1 MKKKVCVFLLT
12 GVLSALL
19 WGNAHAQEQLS
30 LAQAQRLQL
39 TLEDN
44 ESTFNLGQQVNE
56 YRNVLR
62 LSQSG
67 SDYKLTA
74 GLLSQ
79 GDNFITITRQG
90 DTETAPTEL
99 ARVNL
104 NANIV
109 KREMVELSDLTLTS
123 TSVNQSGWSAN
134 GLKSS
139 WPGYYIASG
148 NNNHLTYTIPAGYDD
163 GIIILYIYTYQA
175 GYFKINGTSGY
186 AQTKENSWNQYVLS
200 ELNSGDKI
208 RIQGCY
214 NNGSNA
220 NSPRFNRVV
229 VQWAPATLVPTI
241 SVTPTLSLKNGNG
254 WGAPTS
260 LGSMRAYQP
269 NDYIDVDAMNVSI
282 TDAFTAS
289 TADNSHPTQYSY
301 MADAPV
307 NIDWTSA
314 DMGGNYY
321 ASIDFTLG
329 DGDDV
334 ATAQR
339 IGPDNWEYQLEYYYT
354 PTDVNI
360 HSFIMDGI
368 SDLIYTMPP
377 TFAGRAVN
385 VTVNSI
391 TGSWGAGNVVVNG
404 VKKTFTAGSSQTWS
418 VPVSANGTIRFQLA
432 SGDNYTCGIT
442 KIVIQSGNGTAQNAP
457 QGVPASSR
465 GIMSGRELSILPRVM
480 SVKK

>member
-109 KREMVELSDLTLTS
+109 KREVEELSELVLTS
-123 TSVNQSGWSAN
+123 TNVTQSGWSAN

-139 WPGYYIASG
+139 WSSGYYIASG
-148 NNNHLTYTIPAGYDD
+148 NSNYLRYTIPAGYD
-163 GIIILYIYTYQA
+163 GGTLILYIYTYTA
-175 GYFKINGTSGY
+175 GYFKINGTARSKTTAGG
-186 AQTKENSWNQYVLS
+186 WNTYYLTG
-200 ELNSGDKI
+200 LNSGSQI
-208 RIQGCY
+208 TIQGCSSD
-214 NNGSNA
+214 GGNA
-220 NSPRFNRVV
+220 SSPNIYGVDV
-229 VQWAPATLVPTI
+229 IWVPATLVPTVN
-241 SVTPTLSLKNGNG
+241 VTPTLSLKNGNS

-314 DMGGNYY
+314 DIAGDYY
-321 ASIDFTLG
+321 ASIDFTKG
-329 DGDDV
+329 DGNSV
-334 ATAQR
+334 STAER
-339 IGPDNWEYQLEYYYT
+339 VGPDYWNSQLIYYDT
-354 PTDVNI
+354 PNDAGVHVLILDNT
-360 HSFIMDGI
+360 
-368 SDLIYTMPP
+368 SDFIYTMPS
-377 TFAGRAVN
+377 TFAGHTVN
-385 VTVNSI
+385 VIVNSVS
-391 TGSWGAGNVVVNG
+391 GSWGAGNVVVNG

-418 VPVSANGTIRFQLA
+418 VPVSANGTIRFQVA
-432 SGDNYTCGIT
+432 SGNNYTCGIT
-442 KIVIQSGNGTAQNAP
+442 KITIQNGNGTAQNAP
-457 QGVPASSR
+457 QGVPAPSR
-465 GIMSGRELSILPRVM
+465 GIMSGRELSIQPRVM